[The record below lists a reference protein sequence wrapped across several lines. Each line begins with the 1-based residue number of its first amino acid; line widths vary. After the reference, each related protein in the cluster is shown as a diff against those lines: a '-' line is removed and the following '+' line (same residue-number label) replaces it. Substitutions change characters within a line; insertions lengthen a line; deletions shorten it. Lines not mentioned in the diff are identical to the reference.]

1 MFQQLPNRAG
11 TVTPEQQ
18 KSHCTRG
25 TDAMAQ
31 QKSTVSILRHAA
43 RVVAYVLA
51 LVVASAAMAF
61 CQDWQRA
68 HALNCNAPGVV
79 CDI

>member
-1 MFQQLPNRAG
+1 MFQQLPTRAG

-43 RVVAYVLA
+43 RVVAYITLA
-51 LVVASAAMAF
+51 LGIGAVVAS
-61 CQDWQRA
+61 CQSG
-68 HALNCNAPGVV
+68 ALDCNAPGVV